1 MREIQLLCL
10 AFIVAGLLC
19 MLGPAM
25 TTSFIEREQKQAD
38 EAFAAEVEK
47 AKKTIEANKGK
58 E

>member
-1 MREIQLLCL
+1 MREIQLIGVSL
-10 AFIVAGLLC
+10 ALAVLIK

-25 TTSFIEREQKQAD
+25 TASFVEREQKQAA